1 MNYGIWSI
9 IPIAITLAIAFWRK
23 NVFLALL
30 SGIAAA
36 TAIIGGATGN
46 FAMVTG
52 SKMGHIRFSGSSRR
66 KGLPSSRL
74 LTAFLPS
81 GINSPRS

>member
-9 IPIAITLAIAFWRK
+9 IPIIITLAIAFWRK

-36 TAIIGGATGN
+36 TLIIGGAAGN
-46 FAMVTG
+46 LF
-52 SKMGHIRFSGSSRR
+52 RFV
-66 KGLPSSRL
+66 P
-74 LTAFLPS
+74 
-81 GINSPRS
+81 